1 MNEDGLKPLPRVRVT
16 YDEAG
21 GATVGNATRAGAAA
35 VPSAAGRVRLLLGA
49 LLTVFCLLTLR
60 LAHVSFGMEE
70 ELAVLRA
77 QSATTIRP
85 EVVDR
90 HGRPLIVNRA
100 TRGLGIDGR
109 DVWDVDE
116 TVDAITALFP
126 DANAERLRA
135 RLSGRGYAFVADDIT
150 EAQHADV
157 VALGLPGMRFPEGTA
172 RVYPQGP
179 LAPHVL
185 GYTIPGRGGATG
197 IERALDRSV
206 TGARSAAEAGEARV
220 RLTLDAQVQRIL
232 EAEIAGAIETFSAA
246 AGWGVLMDAR
256 DGSVVALASLPH
268 YDPNRPGDA
277 PAAAR
282 RNRALSDVYEL
293 GSAFK
298 PLTVAAAMDAGLVS
312 GKERFDVAEPIR
324 VGDWSI
330 KDYSPKTEPL
340 TASEILQYSSNIGTV
355 RIAERLGSEGFTA
368 MLADLGL
375 AESLRT
381 DLGRHRGPLLP
392 ARWGEAELATA
403 SYGHG
408 LAVSPVALTA
418 AFAAVVNGGERP
430 TPRFMQDTAP
440 QTERVFSEDTSA
452 ALRLALRR
460 VLTDGTGRNAEAR
473 GYHAIGKTA
482 TADKPGAGGYGGEK
496 LVSSFVGAFPGYDP
510 AYVLLVS
517 LDEPRGIP
525 ETYGFATAGYTAAPV
540 FRRVVERAAPM
551 LGVMPVGDA
560 VAFDGFVGL
569 RREGEQDLDALA
581 RLLEEAAS

>member
-1 MNEDGLKPLPRVRVT
+1 MSEDGLVPLPRVRVT
-16 YDEAG
+16 YDEER
-21 GATVGNATRAGAAA
+21 GACADPARRA
-35 VPSAAGRVRLLLGA
+35 VPAAAGRVRLLLGA
-49 LLTVFCLLTLR
+49 LLSVFCLLTLR

-70 ELAVLRA
+70 ELSVLRA
-77 QSATTIRP
+77 AAAAPVRP

-90 HGRPLIVNRA
+90 RGRPLVMNRA

-109 DVWDVDE
+109 DVWDVEE
-116 TVDAITALFP
+116 TVQAVTALFP
-126 DANAERLRA
+126 GADAEAMRA
-135 RLSGRGYAFVADDIT
+135 RLSARRYAFVSDDIDD
-150 EAQHADV
+150 AQRAAV
-157 VALGLPGMRFPEGTA
+157 VALGLPGMRYPKGTA

-197 IERALDRSV
+197 VERALN
-206 TGARSAAEAGEARV
+206 GADGARV

-232 EAEIAGAIETFSAA
+232 EAEIAGAVETFSAR

-256 DGSVVALASLPH
+256 DGAVVALASLPH
-268 YDPNRPGDA
+268 FDPNAPGDA
-277 PAAAR
+277 PADAR

-298 PLTVAAAMDAGLVS
+298 PLTVAAAMEAGLLD
-312 GKERFDVAEPIR
+312 GQERFAVDEPLR
-324 VGDWSI
+324 VGDWLI
-330 KDYSPKTEPL
+330 RDYSPKAEPL

-355 RIAERLGSEGFTA
+355 RIAERLGAVGFTR

-375 AESLRT
+375 DARLST

-418 AFAAVVNGGERP
+418 AFAAVVNGGERVSP
-430 TPRFMQDTAP
+430 RFFEDTPREAR
-440 QTERVFSEDTSA
+440 RVFSEETSA
-452 ALRLALRR
+452 SLRLALRR

-473 GYHAIGKTA
+473 GYHAVGKTA
-482 TADKPGAGGYGGEK
+482 TADKPGAGGYGGEA

-517 LDEPRGIP
+517 LDEPKGIP

-569 RREGEQDLDALA
+569 RRDETARDAGGAADGPALDALA
-581 RLLEEAAS
+581 RLLAEAAS

>member
-1 MNEDGLKPLPRVRVT
+1 MSAASEAGLKPLARVRLT
-16 YDEAG
+16 YDEG
-21 GATVGNATRAGAAA
+21 SGAVDDA
-35 VPSAAGRVRLLLGA
+35 VSEAPAAAGRVRLLLGT
-49 LLTVFCLLTLR
+49 LLGVFCLLTLR

-70 ELAVLRA
+70 ELSVLRA
-77 QSATTIRP
+77 QASAPVRP

-90 HGRPLIVNRA
+90 MGRPLIMNRA
-100 TRGLGIDGR
+100 TTGLGIDGR

-116 TVDAITALFP
+116 TIAAVTAVLP
-126 DANAERLRA
+126 GANAARLRDRLSERRYAFVSDEISEAERA
-135 RLSGRGYAFVADDIT
+135 RLVAT
-150 EAQHADV
+150 
-157 VALGLPGMRFPEGTA
+157 GLPGLRYPQGSA

-185 GYTIPGRGGATG
+185 GYTIPGRGGAAG
-197 IERALDRSV
+197 VERALDANDK
-206 TGARSAAEAGEARV
+206 GAERV
-220 RLTLDAQVQRIL
+220 RLTLDARVQRVL
-232 EAEIAGAIETFSAA
+232 ESELAGAIETFSAR

-268 YDPNRPGDA
+268 YDPNAPG
-277 PAAAR
+277 AAHDEAR
-282 RNRALSDVYEL
+282 RNRAVSDVYEL

-298 PLTVAAAMDAGLVS
+298 PLTVAAAFEAGVVDS
-312 GKERFDVAEPIR
+312 RERFDVTEPIA
-324 VGDWSI
+324 VGRWAI
-330 KDYSPKTEPL
+330 KDYSPKAEPL

-355 RIAERLGSEGFTA
+355 HIADRLGEEGF
-368 MLADLGL
+368 LATLDALSLSDGL
-375 AESLRT
+375 VT

-392 ARWGEAELATA
+392 SRWGRAELATA

-408 LAVSPVALTA
+408 LAVSPLALTA
-418 AFAAVVNGGERP
+418 AFAAVVNGGDYV
-430 TPRFMQDTAP
+430 TPRFLDETPTQARP
-440 QTERVFSEDTSA
+440 VFSPETSA
-452 ALRLALRR
+452 TMRLALRR
-460 VLTDGTGRNAEAR
+460 VLTDGTGRNAEAA

-482 TADKPGAGGYGGEK
+482 TADKPGAGGYGGEA

-560 VAFDGFVGL
+560 IAFDGFVGL
-569 RREGEQDLDALA
+569 RRDGEAPELDALA
-581 RLLEEAAS
+581 RLLAEAAS

>member
-1 MNEDGLKPLPRVRVT
+1 MSAAGTPAAVAEDGLRPLPRVRVT
-16 YDEAG
+16 YEEGRPVAPAPDA
-21 GATVGNATRAGAAA
+21 RS
-35 VPSAAGRVRLLLGA
+35 VPAAAGRVRLLLGV
-49 LLTVFCLLTLR
+49 LLSVFCLLTLR

-70 ELAVLRA
+70 ELSVLRA
-77 QSATTIRP
+77 QSEERVRP

-90 HGRPLIVNRA
+90 RGRPLIMNRT

-109 DVWDVDE
+109 DVWDVEE
-116 TVDAITALFP
+116 TARAVGSVFP
-126 DANAERLRA
+126 DADADRLRA
-135 RLSGRGYAFVADDIT
+135 RLSDRAYAFVADDIT
-150 EAQHADV
+150 DAQHARV
-157 VALGLPGMRFPEGTA
+157 VALGLPGMRYPEGSA

-185 GYTIPGRGGATG
+185 GYRIPGRGGATG
-197 IERALDRSV
+197 VERALDA
-206 TGARSAAEAGEARV
+206 ARGAGEGRV
-220 RLTLDAQVQRIL
+220 RLTLDAQVQRVL
-232 EAEIAGAIETFSAA
+232 EAEIAGAIETFSAR

-256 DGSVVALASLPH
+256 DGSVIALASLPH
-268 YDPNRPGDA
+268 YDPNAPGAA
-277 PAAAR
+277 PADAR

-298 PLTVAAAMDAGLVS
+298 PLTVAAAMEAGLVD
-312 GKERFDVAEPIR
+312 GRERFDVAEPIR

-355 RIAERLGSEGFTA
+355 RIAERLGAEGFAA
-368 MLADLGL
+368 MLDDLGL
-375 AESLRT
+375 AGPLRT
-381 DLGRHRGPLLP
+381 DMGRHRGPLLP
-392 ARWGEAELATA
+392 ARWGPAELATA

-418 AFAAVVNGGERP
+418 AFAAVVNGGERVA
-430 TPRFMQDTAP
+430 PRFFEDTEP
-440 QTERVFSEDTSA
+440 ERTRVFSEETSA

-517 LDEPRGIP
+517 LDEPKGIP

-569 RREGEQDLDALA
+569 RRDGEPRDLDALA

>member
-1 MNEDGLKPLPRVRVT
+1 MREDGLKPLPRVRVT
-16 YDEAG
+16 YEEG
-21 GATVGNATRAGAAA
+21 RGALPDLAARQ
-35 VPSAAGRVRLLLGA
+35 VPAAAGRVRLLLGV
-49 LLTVFCLLTLR
+49 LMSVFCLLTLR

-70 ELAVLRA
+70 AMSVQRA
-77 QSATTIRP
+77 RTAAPIRP

-90 HGRPLIVNRA
+90 RGRPLIMNRA

-109 DVWDVDE
+109 DVWDVEE
-116 TVDAITALFP
+116 TVEAVTALFP
-126 DANAERLRA
+126 KAKAETLRA
-135 RLSGRGYAFVADDIT
+135 RLSERRYAFVADDIDD
-150 EAQHADV
+150 AQHAAV
-157 VALGLPGMRFPEGTA
+157 VALGLPGMRYPQGTA

-197 IERALDRSV
+197 VERALDR
-206 TGARSAAEAGEARV
+206 ADEPRV
-220 RLTLDAQVQRIL
+220 RLTLDAQVQRVL
-232 EAEIAGAIETFSAA
+232 EAEIAGAVETFSAR

-268 YDPNRPGDA
+268 YDPNAPGDA
-277 PAAAR
+277 PAEAR

-298 PLTVAAAMDAGLVS
+298 PLTVAAAMEAGLVD
-312 GKERFDVAEPIR
+312 GQERFAVAEPIQ

-330 KDYSPKTEPL
+330 RDYSPKAEPL

-355 RIAERLGSEGFTA
+355 RIAERLGADGFAA
-368 MLADLGL
+368 MLAELGL
-375 AESLRT
+375 DKRLQT

-418 AFAAVVNGGERP
+418 AFAAVVNGGERI
-430 TPRFMQDTAP
+430 TPRFFEETPVEAR
-440 QTERVFSEDTSA
+440 RVFSEETSA
-452 ALRLALRR
+452 SLRLALRR
-460 VLTDGTGRNAEAR
+460 VLTDGTGRNAEAQ

-482 TADKPGAGGYGGEK
+482 TADKPGAGGYGGEA

-517 LDEPRGIP
+517 LDEPQGIP

-560 VAFDGFVGL
+560 IALDGFVGL
-569 RREGEQDLDALA
+569 KREGGQDLDALA
-581 RLLEEAAS
+581 RLLAEAAS